1 MQRLVQLT
9 RKHNASS
16 LADLIGARL
25 GRHSGLAALVTAV
38 MPIAIIPSTALQLKA
53 VTMSFSVVVHGG
65 TDNPQPWQASAL
77 YVALAMADFA
87 MTVGTRRAATVL
99 HTRARIPAIAFE

>member
-38 MPIAIIPSTALQLKA
+38 MLMAIIPHTALQVKA
-53 VTMSFSVVVHGG
+53 GTLSFSVVVHGG
-65 TDNPQPWQASAL
+65 TDSPRPWQDRAL
-77 YVALAMADFA
+77 SVGSAMAVFA
-87 MTVGTRRAATVL
+87 MLFGTRPASTML
-99 HTRARIPAIAFE
+99 HTPG